1 MASPAVNA
9 SVRIA
14 LAGCR
19 WQNFAYVYIPA
30 VGNLAAGKEICLPA
44 KASIR
49 DPQLWSAETPYLYTV
64 NLELLDASGKVLE
77 ATTQQYGFRKIEIRD
92 NKVYI
97 NDALVVVQGLPIV
110 TIFIPVSVKR
120 YL

>member
-1 MASPAVNA
+1 M
-9 SVRIA
+9 
-14 LAGCR
+14 
-19 WQNFAYVYIPA
+19 
-30 VGNLAAGKEICLPA
+30 
-44 KASIR
+44 
-49 DPQLWSAETPYLYTV
+49 

-97 NDALVVVQGLPIV
+97 NDALVLFKGANRHDIH
-110 TIFIPVSVKR
+110 PVSVKR